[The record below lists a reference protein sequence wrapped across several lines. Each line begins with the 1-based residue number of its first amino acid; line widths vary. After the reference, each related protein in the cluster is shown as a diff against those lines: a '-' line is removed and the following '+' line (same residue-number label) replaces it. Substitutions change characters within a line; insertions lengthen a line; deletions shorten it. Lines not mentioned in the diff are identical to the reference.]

1 MASMSEFR
9 TLKNLEKMKKTLL
22 VLFFAMFAFAAIA
35 QNEELAKP
43 MKKKPKRVFD
53 GNGIYNRDSTW
64 KFGGFLG
71 ATISQTALYQW
82 SPGGTNNFA
91 ILIGVNGYANYKK
104 DKIIW
109 DNSLEAKWGLVA
121 NGLIRRSAL
130 AKRNFQKNIDVL
142 ALKSNFGYALSS
154 TLFASAR
161 FSVESQFTR
170 SYDYS
175 ATDTTKGG
183 FRRLTISRFGAPLIL
198 TVGPGITW
206 KPKEYFTLTFSPA
219 TGKFTFVMLDNPGRD
234 TSTLSDGRF
243 TDNYYRNVDETRF
256 GLLYGKSFMG
266 ELGAELDILF
276 QKDIVKNISWRS
288 HLNVFSAYLNPNYN
302 TEMPRY
308 YADADSMGFATVKG
322 STLHIPV
329 VRWNNDIVFKVTKFL
344 SATLSARF
352 VYQYNALLPTDKR
365 DNATK
370 AKGADGQVD
379 VDKFGKSILKNNG
392 IQIFEQF
399 GIGLAYKF

>member
-1 MASMSEFR
+1 
-9 TLKNLEKMKKTLL
+9 MKKTLL
-22 VLFFAMFAFAAIA
+22 FMFAAMFAFAAFA
-35 QNEELAKP
+35 QEEGAVKP
-43 MKKKPKRVFD
+43 AKKKSKITFD
-53 GNGIYNRDSTW
+53 GTGLYNRDSTW
-64 KFGGFLG
+64 KFGGFIG

-91 ILIGVNGYANYKK
+91 ILLGANGYANYKK
-104 DKIIW
+104 GKVIW

-121 NGLIRRSAL
+121 NGLIRKSSL

-175 ATDTTKGG
+175 ATDTSNGR
-183 FRRLTISRFGAPLIL
+183 FRKLSISKFGAPLIL

-206 KPKEYFTLTFSPA
+206 KPKDYFTLTFSPA
-219 TGKFTFVMLDNPGRD
+219 TGKLTFVTKDRPGRD
-234 TSTLSDGRF
+234 TTTVADGTF
-243 TDNYYRNVDETRF
+243 TDNYYRDIDETRF

-276 QKDIVKNISWRS
+276 QKEIVKNISWRS
-288 HLNVFSAYLNPNYN
+288 HLNVFSAYMNPNYN
-302 TEMPRY
+302 TVMPRY
-308 YADADSMGFATVKG
+308 YADADSMGVVNVKN

-329 VRWNNDIVFKVTKFL
+329 VRWNNDLVFKVTKFL

-352 VYQYNALLPTDKR
+352 VYQYNALLPTDTR
-365 DNATK
+365 DNNTK
-370 AKGADGQVD
+370 AKGADGRVD
-379 VDKFGKSILKNNG
+379 TDKFGNAVLKNNG

-399 GIGLAYKF
+399 GIGLAFKF